1 MRYTSYNQNRK
12 RRILLV
18 DDEIDITFSLRL
30 LLEENGFEVYTSN
43 KPYSALSDF
52 RAGLYDL
59 IILDIKMP
67 EINGFELYEKIK
79 KMDNNVHVLFLTAL
93 SDFSDYIEESNK
105 ISSMFNEKDIIQK
118 PVDNE
123 AFLKRI
129 TAILELY

>member
-1 MRYTSYNQNRK
+1 MRYTSNNQNRK

-43 KPYSALSDF
+43 KPYSVLSDF

-79 KMDNNVHVLFLTAL
+79 KMDINVHVLFLTAL

-123 AFLKRI
+123 ALLKRI
-129 TAILELY
+129 TAIVELF